1 MTTDTATAQFDIE
14 GMDYEIKNNGL
25 HIIITDFQG
34 DKIDFYPSTGTWIPR
49 EGIKSSGFNNLIRYI
64 KLRTYHAN
72 TI

>member
-34 DKIDFYPSTGTWIPR
+34 DKIDFYPSSGTCIPR
-49 EGIKSSGFNNLIRYI
+49 GGIKSSGFNNLIRYI
-64 KLRTYHAN
+64 KLKTN
-72 TI
+72 